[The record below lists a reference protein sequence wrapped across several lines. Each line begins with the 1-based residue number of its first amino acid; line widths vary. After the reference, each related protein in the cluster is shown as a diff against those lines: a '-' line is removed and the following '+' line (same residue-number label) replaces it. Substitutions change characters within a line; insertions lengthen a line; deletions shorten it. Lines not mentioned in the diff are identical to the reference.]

1 MPTESV
7 AENRHDPTGW
17 PAARLAGCP
26 TPRPTGWP
34 AARLPGWRAARL
46 SGCPGEAIQADQALV
61 VYRRLEYDSSAPI
74 AEFSAQQ
81 MFI

>member
-1 MPTESV
+1 VPTESV
-7 AENRHDPTGW
+7 AENRHDPS
-17 PAARLAGCP
+17 AR
-26 TPRPTGWP
+26 P
-34 AARLPGWRAARL
+34 AARLP
-46 SGCPGEAIQADQALV
+46 GCPGEAIQADQALV